1 MHISFVGAKVRSFG
15 QFSKYFVKKVLGG
28 RMGRGDG
35 KEKVDIL
42 SQTVT
47 VPLNP
52 YQVVFLEHVKKSGV
66 FC

>member
-1 MHISFVGAKVRSFG
+1 
-15 QFSKYFVKKVLGG
+15 
-28 RMGRGDG
+28 MGRGDG

-52 YQVVFLEHVKKSGV
+52 YQVVFLERVKKSGV